1 MKALLK
7 KTLAM
12 TAIAAAAAGAQAQT
26 VTLKVHHFL
35 GPQSI
40 QHTTMLGDW
49 CKNIARDSN
58 NRLQCQIFPAMQ
70 LGGTPVQLY
79 DQVRDG
85 VVDVAWTLQA
95 YTAKLQKLE
104 VFELPFMM
112 SNAEATSRAAWDYA
126 QKFLQ
131 EETKD
136 VKLLAVHVHGPG
148 NIYTKSKQVKTMADL
163 RGLKVRAPTRQ
174 VNKMIATMG
183 ATPVAMPVPQVTEA
197 LSKGV
202 IDGAVIPY
210 EVAPGL
216 KVHELTNFT
225 AETDRSYNALYTT
238 VFVVP
243 MNKAK
248 YESLPADLK
257 AVIDKNSGREFSAFL
272 GKTQAGHDAVGKKIF
287 AEAKNQTVTVIPRA
301 ELENWKKATDA
312 LDDAWV
318 KEMTAKG
325 LNGKELFDTAVA
337 DQAVHQVS
345 NGHTASRRSH
355 LRLFFIT
362 LPPAPEEPPWLNLF
376 PLKTPKSTDPP
387 AGCWAP
393 RASSLPLLPGW
404 CSPGWR

>member
-1 MKALLK
+1 MKSLFKKTALLAAL
-7 KTLAM
+7 TLA
-12 TAIAAAAAGAQAQT
+12 AVGVQAQT
-26 VTLKVHHFL
+26 VKLKVHHFL

-49 CKNIARDSN
+49 CKALDKDSKG
-58 NRLQCQIFPAMQ
+58 RLQCEIFPAMQ

-79 DQVRDG
+79 DQTRDG

-112 SNAEATSRAAWDYA
+112 TNAEAPSRASWDYA
-126 QKFLQ
+126 QKFMQ
-131 EETKD
+131 DEFKD

-148 NIYTKSKQVKTMADL
+148 NIYTKSKQIKTMADL

-183 ATPVAMPVPQVTEA
+183 ATPVAMPVPQVPDA

-225 AETDRSYNALYTT
+225 AETDRSFNALYTT

-257 AVIDKNSGREFSAFL
+257 AVIDKNSGIELSAFM

-287 AEAKNQTVTVIPRA
+287 SETKNQTVTVIPTS
-301 ELENWKKATDA
+301 ELQNWKKATDS
-312 LDDAWV
+312 LDDAWI
-318 KEMTAKG
+318 KEMNGKG
-325 LNGKELFDTAVA
+325 LNGKELFDTA
-337 DQAVHQVS
+337 
-345 NGHTASRRSH
+345 N
-355 LRLFFIT
+355 T
-362 LPPAPEEPPWLNLF
+362 LI
-376 PLKTPKSTDPP
+376 KQYTK
-387 AGCWAP
+387 
-393 RASSLPLLPGW
+393 
-404 CSPGWR
+404 